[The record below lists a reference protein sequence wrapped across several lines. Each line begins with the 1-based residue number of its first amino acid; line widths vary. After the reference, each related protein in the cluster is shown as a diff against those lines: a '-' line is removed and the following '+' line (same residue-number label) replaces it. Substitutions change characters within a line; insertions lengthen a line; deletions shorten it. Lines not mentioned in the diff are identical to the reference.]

1 MKRYGKEEQ
10 QMNRIIEVTDLR
22 KRYGEREV
30 VKGISFFVERGSLF
44 AFLGPN
50 GAGKSTTISMLSTQ
64 ITTNGGEVQID
75 GLRLGAED
83 GKIRH
88 KLGIVFQ
95 ENVLDKRLTVFENAA
110 SRAGFY
116 GMDRQQRRQ
125 AAADAIASVDAQSI
139 SKQKYGT
146 LSGGQRRKAD
156 IARALVHT
164 PTILFLDE
172 PTTGLDPAARQ
183 EVWDSIRKL
192 QKERGITI
200 FLTTHYMEE
209 AARADYVV
217 VIGQGEII
225 AKGTPAELREEYTH
239 DSVFLAPREPAAL
252 RRQLEDDGV
261 DYEEAGGQFEIA
273 LRSTLDAVPILERY
287 KDMLSSVEVTKGS
300 MDQAFLNL
308 IGKVDENGVAR
319 V

>member
-1 MKRYGKEEQ
+1 MQK
-10 QMNRIIEVTDLR
+10 IIQVENLR
-22 KRYGEREV
+22 KRYGEKEV
-30 VKGISFFVERGSLF
+30 VKGISFFVDKGSLF

-64 ITTNGGEVQID
+64 ITTDGGSAQID
-75 GLRLGAED
+75 GLQLGKDD

-95 ENVLDKRLTVFENAA
+95 ENMLDRRLTVFENAA

-116 GMDRQQRRQ
+116 GMDAKQRR
-125 AAADAIASVDAQSI
+125 AAASDAIAAVDAQPI
-139 SKQKYGT
+139 AKQMYGT

-192 QKERGITI
+192 QEERGITI

-209 AARADYVV
+209 AAKADYVV
-217 VIGQGEII
+217 VIGSGEVI
-225 AKGTPAELREEYTH
+225 AKGTPAELREAYTH
-239 DSVFLAPREPAAL
+239 DSVFLASEEPDEL
-252 RRQLEDDGV
+252 RRRLREDGV
-261 DYEEAGGQFEIA
+261 SFEEAGGQFEVGIPT
-273 LRSTLDAVPILERY
+273 TLDAVPIIEVYRDL
-287 KDMLSSVEVTKGS
+287 LSSVEVTKGS

-308 IGKVDENGVAR
+308 IGKVDADGISR
-319 V
+319 S